1 MINFMKYSDN
11 DAHAWLQ
18 DRLIAET
25 WKWGGE
31 FHWWVVDTC
40 GDKHEGTG
48 NVIQMM
54 HQKIREL
61 YPGHEIQVIFSE
73 ED

>member
-1 MINFMKYSDN
+1 MINFMKHSPT
-11 DAHAWLQ
+11 DAEAYLQ

-31 FHWWVVDTC
+31 FHWWVIDTW
-40 GDKHEGTG
+40 GNKHEGAG
-48 NVIQMM
+48 NVIEMM
-54 HQKIREL
+54 LKKIREL